1 MEKADILYGVTMGDD
16 GVSNLLSVKLEDVA
30 SGATARR

>member
-16 GVSNLLSVKLEDVA
+16 GASTILSLKLE
-30 SGATARR
+30 GAEKYTNR